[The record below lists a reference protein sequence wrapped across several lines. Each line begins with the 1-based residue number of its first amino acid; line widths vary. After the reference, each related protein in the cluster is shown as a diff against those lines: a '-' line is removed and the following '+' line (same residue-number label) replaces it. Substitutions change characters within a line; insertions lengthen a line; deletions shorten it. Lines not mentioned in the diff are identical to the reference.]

1 MYVAGRNRTSH
12 KACYDDSVI
21 LSIDENVSEVPALAR
36 VTLERECT
44 RTHEVNSPGMT
55 SCKCQAST
63 CPRNGPLTLFLI
75 ACHVAIPSAPP
86 VT

>member
-1 MYVAGRNRTSH
+1 MYVAGRKEATH
-12 KACYDDSVI
+12 KAGHDDSVI
-21 LSIDENVSEVPALAR
+21 SSIDENVSEIPALAG

-63 CPRNGPLTLFLI
+63 CPRNGPLTLFLK